1 MINTQLHNQLIDIE
15 IARRVVE
22 SKKRIQGVK
31 TEVLKER
38 LRQSLYIAG
47 FIFVILLML
56 VALLWLLPNKSIKLP
71 SIGGAK
77 SEVTK
82 DYKPKERNTP
92 EKKKQI
98 SKNTKKLFS
107 GVEYVKEKNY
117 VYKRIYKD
125 GRLIEEEKLAP
136 TIRESKKLKKE
147 NIPQFST
154 LKKSV
159 SAN

>member
-22 SKKRIQGVK
+22 AKKRIHGVK
-31 TEVLKER
+31 TEVLKEK
-38 LRQSLYIAG
+38 LRQALYIAG
-47 FIFVILLML
+47 FLFIILLML
-56 VALLWLLPNKSIKLP
+56 VALLGLLPNKSIKLP
-71 SIGGAK
+71 SIDRAK

-82 DYKPKERNTP
+82 EHKPIEKNTLD
-92 EKKKQI
+92 KTKQT

-107 GVEYVKEKNY
+107 GIEYVKEKNY
-117 VYKRIYKD
+117 VYKRIYKY

-154 LKKSV
+154 LKKSE